1 MCKSLYFYGTS
12 WHLITI
18 IMCNAVS
25 GTSQSTDGNS
35 KKPTWRMKARTVFKT
50 DLQTSKCFIT
60 VGKSW
65 IQTEVRTEA
74 PLLNSCLQMCWGT
87 LIYWSIFLVNYGK
100 FLNSSFLQLVD
111 VFSSWGSFGL
121 EYKLYSNPKGFNSG
135 GLGLSLVWSMFNAL
149 MKKKVNRQIFLKI
162 WCKLD
167 TKCPENHQ

>member
-1 MCKSLYFYGTS
+1 MLLAGRAKVRMGILKNQHEGWRLEPYSK
-12 WHLITI
+12 LIYKHI
-18 IMCNAVS
+18 KI
-25 GTSQSTDGNS
+25 
-35 KKPTWRMKARTVFKT
+35 KK
-50 DLQTSKCFIT
+50 IT

-167 TKCPENHQ
+167 TKCPENRQ